1 MARNISFFLTKRQ
14 FLDRSKDVTRRL
26 GWNWVKPG
34 DVLCGIEKG
43 GVRNP
48 GGCHEVAPTMTNTE
62 MSKAGQDEPA
72 PARPHH

>member
-43 GVRNP
+43 QGLKR
-48 GGCHEVAPTMTNTE
+48 GSGSYGWGISGWSASGRSRCSACWMI
-62 MSKAGQDEPA
+62 
-72 PARPHH
+72 